1 MRDLLA
7 MEGML
12 LVGVSALDE
21 ASKLSFVRHC
31 VDADN
36 WAGNGKKR
44 KAVAIM
50 GAAAS
55 GDAVAASEH
64 GSASASSS
72 ASSSAVPAGEDGPPS
87 SATTAVPGGVSV
99 VPGSFRVLVPGV
111 DGARAGD
118 ALAGQSFV
126 ITGTFPEAGGGDA
139 DAVGVANVK
148 AMIQSFGGGVITRF
162 SKKSSEFTT
171 SVWGCTCDVLRGVV
185 I

>member
-36 WAGNGKKR
+36 WARNGKKR

-50 GAAAS
+50 GPGAAAS
-55 GDAVAASEH
+55 GDAVAASER
-64 GSASASSS
+64 GSATSAA
-72 ASSSAVPAGEDGPPS
+72 ASGEDGPPS
-87 SATTAVPGGVSV
+87 STTTTVPCGVSAAAGFV

-111 DGARAGD
+111 DGASAGD

-126 ITGTFPEAGGGDA
+126 IAGTFPEAGGGDA

-171 SVWGCTCDVLRGVV
+171 SVWYL
-185 I
+185 

>member
-36 WAGNGKKR
+36 WAGTGKKR

-64 GSASASSS
+64 GS

-139 DAVGVANVK
+139 DAVGVATVK